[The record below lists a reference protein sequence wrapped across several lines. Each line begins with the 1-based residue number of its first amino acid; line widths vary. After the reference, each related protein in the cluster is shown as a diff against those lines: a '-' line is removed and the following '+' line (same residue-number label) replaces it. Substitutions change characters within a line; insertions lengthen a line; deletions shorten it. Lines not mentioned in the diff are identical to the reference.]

1 MLVKFLTH
9 IASQCGC
16 FNPDDEAEINDSHAE
31 EYILLGYAV
40 KVEATQKVESPTTQS
55 TITKK
60 PNRSK

>member
-16 FNPDDEAEINDSHAE
+16 FNPDDEAEINESHAE

-40 KVEATQKVESPTTQS
+40 AVEATQKVEAPITQS
-55 TITKK
+55 SSIKNT
-60 PNRSK
+60 